1 MPGIHAEDSSV
12 SLLDRIVRSTTSHVA
27 TIATTLA
34 HTTPTSTL
42 PPPPSTTEEI
52 TTTTTIRSYFQA
64 GLDAFNS
71 GVNNIREAIVD
82 TTQAATTTTTTTTSP
97 PPIPE
102 FQFEDDSAEQ
112 TITTTVRNVFEN
124 VISSLDDNLK
134 SIADLRPDPTSNI
147 PLDIDSIMPH
157 AEAYSQLSTIAPFHK
172 NATSCERVNIM
183 GTIVQDSTPYLYPFI
198 IEYSLIGAAVIYVM
212 WKHIG
217 RYPKFA
223 SDEDLEHRLEVMLSR
238 RAVALAQVKSGRVD
252 CVGASKGLFFGLL
265 LLVGSLICF
274 ILFFVL
280 VRHEQFQIL
289 AYYLAD
295 ASHAG
300 LMGFA
305 ILAILI
311 GFCR

>member
-1 MPGIHAEDSSV
+1 MD
-12 SLLDRIVRSTTSHVA
+12 
-27 TIATTLA
+27 
-34 HTTPTSTL
+34 
-42 PPPPSTTEEI
+42 
-52 TTTTTIRSYFQA
+52 
-64 GLDAFNS
+64 
-71 GVNNIREAIVD
+71 NI
-82 TTQAATTTTTTTTSP
+82 
-97 PPIPE
+97 
-102 FQFEDDSAEQ
+102 
-112 TITTTVRNVFEN
+112 
-124 VISSLDDNLK
+124 L
-134 SIADLRPDPTSNI
+134 
-147 PLDIDSIMPH
+147 PH
-157 AEAYSQLSTIAPFHK
+157 AEAYSQLSTIPPFHR

-217 RYPKFA
+217 RYPKYA
-223 SDEDLEHRLEVMLSR
+223 PDEDLEHRLEVMLSR
-238 RAVALAQVKSGRVD
+238 RVMLAQANTGRVD

-265 LLVGSLICF
+265 LLVGSLICL

-311 GFCR
+311 GFCRYDEY